1 MLQNIY
7 DYLLLGSLFSIWI
20 VILINMVLVT
30 SGFINYLKH
39 NNNREARIL
48 HDPPFVSVLIPA
60 HNEEKVIK
68 KTVQS
73 ILDLDYDNDKYEI
86 IVINDNSSDNSAKIL
101 QKMQERNPGRF
112 LKIINTDNII
122 GGKGKSNALNIGLE
136 QSKGE
141 LIAIYD
147 ADNTPEKTAL
157 KELVYTIENDSKAGA
172 VIGKFRCRNKDKNLL
187 TRFINLEGIY
197 FQWMAQAGR
206 WQLFKLCTIPGTN
219 FVIRRS
225 ILEKIGGWDTKA
237 ITEDTE
243 ISFRIYM
250 MGYHIKFCPYSATWE
265 QEPETVSVWLKQR
278 KRWVKG
284 NYYVMVKNF
293 RYLFDKKAGPI
304 RFDLLYFLSTYIFF
318 FAASVISDLI
328 FLLSFGGFIKTYI
341 VGYSL
346 LLWFMAY
353 VLFILSV
360 QISSS
365 IEKGELNLSNFIIIV
380 MMYFTYC
387 KLWTIVAI
395 IGLTS
400 FIKDA
405 VFNRETRWYKT
416 ERF

>member
-101 QKMQERNPGRF
+101 QKMKERNPGRF

-141 LIAIYD
+141 IIAIYD